1 MWPGGGGGGCEFW
14 QSDADSLENA
24 GKVPEGTVV
33 VTNVPYGMRIQ
44 GVERAVGSLNNMLT
58 SRPDLHAYALAKT
71 GTLQG
76 VSLSEMDG
84 WMNEWIEYRCSQ
96 YFNLFIH
103 AFVTDH
109 IP

>member
-76 VSLSEMDG
+76 VSLSEMNGWMDG
-84 WMNEWIEYRCSQ
+84 WM
-96 YFNLFIH
+96 
-103 AFVTDH
+103 DG
-109 IP
+109 